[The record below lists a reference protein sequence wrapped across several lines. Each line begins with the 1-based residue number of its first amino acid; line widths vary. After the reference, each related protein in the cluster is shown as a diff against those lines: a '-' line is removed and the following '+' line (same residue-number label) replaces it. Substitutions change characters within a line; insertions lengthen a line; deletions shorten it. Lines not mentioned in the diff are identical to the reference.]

1 MRSSYSIK
9 LLGPA
14 LLAVVGTVAT
24 LPAAA
29 APPVVAESTEV
40 RYADLDLDNAAG
52 IAELYARLHVAAEKV
67 CDSRFH
73 PGTLVVAAS
82 WRTCVADALTQAV
95 AAVDRPAVTAYHAA
109 NASQPD
115 ARSADRLATANA
127 RN

>member
-14 LLAVVGTVAT
+14 LLAAFVGIAT
-24 LPAAA
+24 LPAGA
-29 APPVVAESTEV
+29 APPSIAESTEV

-52 IAELYARLHVAAEKV
+52 IAELYARLQGAAEKV

-73 PGTLVVAAS
+73 PGTLVVSAS

-95 AAVDRPAVTAYHAA
+95 AAVDRPAVTAYHAS
-109 NASQPD
+109 NASLPD
-115 ARSADRLATANA
+115 AR
-127 RN
+127 

>member
-14 LLAVVGTVAT
+14 LLAAFFGIVAT
-24 LPAAA
+24 FSAGA

-40 RYADLDLDNAAG
+40 RYGDLDLDNPAG
-52 IAELYARLHVAAEKV
+52 VAQLYVRLQVAAEKV

-73 PGTLVVAAS
+73 PGTLVVSAS

-95 AAVDRPAVTAYHAA
+95 AAVDRPSVTAYHAS
-109 NASQPD
+109 NASLPD
-115 ARSADRLATANA
+115 ARSANRLAA

>member
-9 LLGPA
+9 FSAA
-14 LLAVVGTVAT
+14 LLAAFFGVIA

-40 RYADLDLDNAAG
+40 RYGDLDLDNAAG
-52 IAELYARLHVAAEKV
+52 VAELYARLQVAAEKV

-73 PGTLVVAAS
+73 PGTFVVSAS
-82 WRTCVADALTQAV
+82 WKTCVAEALTQAV
-95 AAVDRPAVTAYHAA
+95 AAVDRPAVTAYHAS
-109 NASQPD
+109 NASLPD
-115 ARSADRLATANA
+115 ARSANRLAA

>member
-9 LLGPA
+9 ISSAA
-14 LLAVVGTVAT
+14 LLAAFFGVAATV
-24 LPAAA
+24 PAAA
-29 APPVVAESTEV
+29 APPGVAESASV
-40 RYADLDLDNAAG
+40 SYGDLDLDNAAG
-52 IAELYARLHVAAEKV
+52 VAELYSRLQVAAERV

-73 PGTLVVAAS
+73 PGTLVVSAS

-109 NASQPD
+109 NTGHTA
-115 ARSADRLATANA
+115 ARSADRLAA